1 MNPDLERI
9 DTYLEKVER
18 SERETGIPKT
28 TGLKWVLISGTAYI
42 VLVVLDD
49 QNNPV
54 ACEKQA
60 AQVPA
65 GRGSC

>member
-28 TGLKWVLISGTAYI
+28 TGLKWVLISGRRILYWWYWTIRTIRSHAKSRRHRY
-42 VLVVLDD
+42 
-49 QNNPV
+49 
-54 ACEKQA
+54 C
-60 AQVPA
+60 
-65 GRGSC
+65 GTG